1 MTIRTVGLIGTGVIG
16 SGWAARCLFR
26 GLDVIASDPSPG
38 AEEILR
44 ANVENAWPS
53 MARLTQAPLPKP
65 GKLTF
70 TSSLEEVAAN
80 ADFLQESA
88 PERIELKQKLFQA
101 MDKVARP
108 EVILASSSSGLLP
121 TEIQAGLSRPERMLI
136 GHPFNPVYLL
146 PLCEVLGGEKTDP
159 AFIDQ
164 AMEFYTSI
172 GMHAL
177 KVRKEVEGYISDRL
191 QEALWRE
198 ALHMVNDGVA
208 STDEIDAAI
217 AYGPGLRWSF
227 WGTCQIFH
235 LAGGEGGM
243 RAMLEMF
250 GPALEWPWT
259 KLKAPKLTQE
269 LIERMV
275 EGCEAQA
282 GGRSIKEMERQ
293 RDAALVDVIRA
304 LRSHNIGAGG
314 TLAADEARL
323 YGKIEYPRWSKGA
336 QIGTPLELYRGGVN
350 PSWVDYNGHMSEGS
364 YLWAFGDASDALFR
378 FIGIDEDYRAAGNS
392 FYTVESHINYL
403 KEVGGGDRLR
413 YTTRILDLDEKRLHL
428 FHEMFH
434 EGSGELVA
442 TTEQMLLHVDSQA
455 QRAVPIRPQV
465 MEALTAIHAAHKDAP
480 RPDNAGRT
488 IGIRKK
494 G

>member
-1 MTIRTVGLIGTGVIG
+1 MTIRTVGLIGAGVIG

-26 GLDVIASDPSPG
+26 GLDVIATDPSPG
-38 AEEILR
+38 AEDLLR
-44 ANVENAWPS
+44 ANIDHAWPS
-53 MARLTQAPLPKP
+53 MARLTQAPLPQP
-65 GKLTF
+65 GRLTF
-70 TSSLEEVAAN
+70 TGSLEEVAAT

-88 PERIELKQKLFQA
+88 PERIELKQKLFCR
-101 MDKVARP
+101 MDEAARP
-108 EVILASSSSGLLP
+108 DVILASSSSGLLP
-121 TEIQAGLSRPERMLI
+121 TQIQAGLRHPERVVI

-146 PLCEVLGGEKTDP
+146 PLCEVLGGQKTGP
-159 AFIDQ
+159 AVVDR
-164 AMEFYTSI
+164 AMEFYASI

-177 KVRKEVEGYISDRL
+177 KVRKEIEGYISDRL

-227 WGTCQIFH
+227 WGTCLIFH

-243 RAMLEMF
+243 RSMLEMF
-250 GPALEWPWT
+250 GPALQWPWT
-259 KLKAPKLTQE
+259 KLQAPKLTSE

-282 GGRSIKEMERQ
+282 AGRSIKELERT
-293 RDAALVDVIRA
+293 RDRALVDVIRA
-304 LRSHNIGAGG
+304 LHPHKLGAGA

-323 YGKIEYPRWSKGA
+323 YGKIDYPRWTPDVK
-336 QIGTPLELYRGGVN
+336 IEVPLELYRGGVN

-378 FIGIDEDYRAAGNS
+378 FIGIDEAYRASGNS
-392 FYTVESHINYL
+392 FYTVESHINYF
-403 KEVGGGDRLR
+403 KEVGAGDRLR
-413 YTTRILDLDEKRLHL
+413 YTTRILDLDEKRLHI
-428 FHEMFH
+428 FHEMYH
-434 EGSGELVA
+434 EA
-442 TTEQMLLHVDSQA
+442 TGTRIASTEQMLIHVDAQA
-455 QRAVPIRPQV
+455 QRAVPIRPQA
-465 MEALTAIHAAHKDAP
+465 MKALEAIFAVHKEVP
-480 RPDNAGRT
+480 RPDMAGRK
-488 IGIRKK
+488 IGIRRK

>member
-16 SGWAARCLFR
+16 AGWAARCLFR
-26 GLDVIASDPSPG
+26 GLDIVATDPLPG
-38 AEEILR
+38 AEDRLR
-44 ANVENAWPS
+44 RSVENAWPS
-53 MARLTQAPLPKP
+53 MAKLIQAPLPTP
-65 GKLTF
+65 GKLHF
-70 TSSLEEVAAN
+70 VHAIDEVAA
-80 ADFLQESA
+80 ATDYIQESA
-88 PERIELKQKLFQA
+88 PERIEVKQNLFAKL
-101 MDKVARP
+101 DRVTRP
-108 EVILASSSSGLLP
+108 DVILASSSSGLLP
-121 TEIQAGLSRPERMLI
+121 SDIQRGLVHPERVVI

-146 PLCEVLGGEKTDP
+146 PLCEVVGGTQTDP
-159 AFIDQ
+159 HIVDQ
-164 AMEFYTSI
+164 AMEFYASI

-198 ALHMVNDGVA
+198 ALHMVNDGIA

-227 WGTCQIFH
+227 WGTCLIFH
-235 LAGGEGGM
+235 LAGGKGGM

-259 KLKAPKLTQE
+259 KLQAPTLTPE

-282 GGRSIKEMERQ
+282 AGRSIEQLERQ
-293 RDAALVDVIRA
+293 RDNALVDVIRA
-304 LRSHNIGAGG
+304 LRPHELGAGG

-323 YGKIEYPRWSKGA
+323 YGKIDYSRWSKGMTIA
-336 QIGTPLELYRGGVN
+336 VPLELYCGGVS

-378 FIGIDEDYRAAGNS
+378 FIGIDEDYRASGNS

-403 KEVGGGDRLR
+403 NEVGSGDRLR
-413 YTTRILDLDEKRLHL
+413 YTTRILDLDDKRLHL
-428 FHEMFH
+428 FHEMFL
-434 EGSGELVA
+434 EIGGDLVA
-442 TTEQMLLHVDSQA
+442 TTEQMLLHVDTEA
-455 QRAVPIRPQV
+455 QRSAPIQPAAK
-465 MEALTAIHAAHKDAP
+465 EALVAIFAVHREVP
-480 RPDNAGRT
+480 QPSRAGRT
-488 IGIRKK
+488 IGIRRK

>member
-1 MTIRTVGLIGTGVIG
+1 MTIRTVGLVGTGVIG
-16 SGWAARCLFR
+16 AGWAARCLFR
-26 GLDVIASDPSPG
+26 GLDVVATDPSPG
-38 AEEILR
+38 AEDLLR
-44 ANVENAWPS
+44 ASVDLAWPS
-53 MARLTQAPLPKP
+53 MAKLTQAPLPSP
-65 GKLTF
+65 GRLTF
-70 TSSLEEVAAN
+70 VSSLEEVAGT
-80 ADFLQESA
+80 ADLVQESA
-88 PERIELKQKLFQA
+88 PERLELKRSLFQA
-101 MDKVARP
+101 MDRVAGP

-121 TEIQAGLSRPERMLI
+121 SEIQAGLTRPGRMVI

-146 PLCEVLGGEKTDP
+146 PLCEVLGGQETDP
-159 AFIDQ
+159 ETVER
-164 AMEFYTSI
+164 AMAFYTSI

-198 ALHMVNDGVA
+198 ALHMVNDGIA

-227 WGTCQIFH
+227 WGTCLIFH

-259 KLKAPKLTQE
+259 RLKAPELTGE

-282 GGRSIKEMERQ
+282 AGRSIRELART

-304 LRSHNIGAGG
+304 LRPHELGAGA

-323 YGKIEYPRWSKGA
+323 YGRIDYPRWKPD
-336 QIGTPLELYRGGVN
+336 TPVDAPLQLYRGGVN

-378 FIGIDEDYRAAGNS
+378 YVGIDEAYRAAGHS

-403 KEVGGGDRLR
+403 REVGSGDRLR
-413 YTTRILDLDEKRLHL
+413 YTTQLLDLDEKRLHL

-434 EGSGELVA
+434 DGTGELVA
-442 TTEQMLLHVDSQA
+442 TTEQMLMHVDSRA
-455 QRAVPIRPQV
+455 QRSAPIQPEV
-465 MEALTAIHAAHKDAP
+465 LAALTAIFAVHKDRP
-480 RPDNAGRT
+480 RPDGAGRT
-488 IGIRKK
+488 IGIRRK

>member
-1 MTIRTVGLIGTGVIG
+1 MTIRTVGLVGTGVIG

-26 GLDVIASDPSPG
+26 GLDVVASDPSPG
-38 AEEILR
+38 AEDLLR
-44 ANVENAWPS
+44 ANVENAWPA
-53 MARLTQAPLPKP
+53 MAKLVQAPLPPP
-65 GKLTF
+65 GRLTF
-70 TSSLEEVAAN
+70 VRSLEEVAAS
-80 ADFLQESA
+80 ADLVQESA
-88 PERIELKQKLFQA
+88 PERIELKRQLFQA
-101 MDKVARP
+101 LDRVAGP
-108 EVILASSSSGLLP
+108 DVILASSSSGLLP
-121 TEIQAGLSRPERMLI
+121 SEIQAGLRHPGRVVI

-146 PLCEVLGGEKTDP
+146 PLCEVLGGKQTDP
-159 AFIDQ
+159 AAVDQ
-164 AMEFYTSI
+164 AMAFYTSI

-177 KVRKEVEGYISDRL
+177 KVRKEIEGYISDRL

-227 WGTCQIFH
+227 WGTCLIFH

-250 GPALEWPWT
+250 GPALQWPWT
-259 KLKAPKLTQE
+259 RLKAPDLTPE

-282 GGRSIKEMERQ
+282 AGRSIKELERQ

-304 LRSHNIGAGG
+304 LHPHKVGAGA
-314 TLAADEARL
+314 TLAADEAGL
-323 YGKIEYPRWSKGA
+323 YGRIAYPRWTP
-336 QIGTPLELYRGGVN
+336 GTRIDVPLQLYRGGVN

-378 FIGIDEDYRAAGNS
+378 FIGIDEAYRASGSS
-392 FYTVESHINYL
+392 FYTVESHINYFR
-403 KEVGGGDRLR
+403 EVGAGDRLR

-434 EGSGELVA
+434 DVTGERIAV
-442 TTEQMLLHVDSQA
+442 TEQMLMHVDTQA
-455 QRAVPIRPQV
+455 QRSAPIRPDV
-465 MEALTAIHAAHKDAP
+465 MAVLTAIFAVHREAP
-480 RPDNAGRT
+480 RPDHAGRT
-488 IGIRKK
+488 IGIRRR

>member
-1 MTIRTVGLIGTGVIG
+1 
-16 SGWAARCLFR
+16 LFR

-38 AEEILR
+38 AEELLR

-53 MARLTQAPLPKP
+53 MAKLTQAPLPAS

-70 TSSLEEVAAN
+70 ARSLEEVASA
-80 ADFLQESA
+80 ADFIQESA
-88 PERIELKQKLFQA
+88 PERIELKQRLFQA
-101 MDKVARP
+101 MDRVARAD
-108 EVILASSSSGLLP
+108 VILASSSSGLLP
-121 TEIQAGLSRPERMLI
+121 TEIQAGLHHPERTVI

-146 PLCEVLGGEKTDP
+146 PLCEVVGGQKSDP
-159 AFIDQ
+159 AVVDR
-164 AMEFYTSI
+164 AMAFYTSI

-227 WGTCQIFH
+227 WGTCLIFH

-259 KLKAPKLTQE
+259 KLKAPTLTKE

-282 GGRSIKEMERQ
+282 GGRSIKELERE

-304 LRSHNIGAGG
+304 LHPHKIGAGG

-323 YGKIEYPRWSKGA
+323 YGNVDYLRWAKGA
-336 QIGTPLELYRGGVN
+336 AVAVPLELYRGSVN

-378 FIGIDEDYRAAGNS
+378 YIGIDEAYRAAGNS

-403 KEVGGGDRLR
+403 KEVGSGAKLR
-413 YTTRILDLDEKRLHL
+413 YATRILDLDEKRLHL
-428 FHEMFH
+428 FHEMYQDQT
-434 EGSGELVA
+434 SELLA
-442 TTEQMLLHVDSQA
+442 TTEQMLMHVDSKA
-455 QRAVPIRPQV
+455 QRSAPIREDV
-465 MEALTAIHAAHKDAP
+465 LEALSAIFAVHKAAA
-480 RPDNAGRT
+480 RPDSVGRI
-488 IGIRKK
+488 IGIRRRA
-494 G
+494 

>member
-1 MTIRTVGLIGTGVIG
+1 MTIRTVGLVGAGVIG

-26 GLDVIASDPSPG
+26 GLDVIATDPSQG
-38 AEEILR
+38 AERLLR
-44 ANVENAWPS
+44 ANVEQAWPS
-53 MARLTQAPLPKP
+53 MAKLTQAPLPVP

-70 TSSLEEVAAN
+70 VNSIAEVAAA
-80 ADFLQESA
+80 ADFIQESA
-88 PERIELKQKLFQA
+88 PERIELKRKLFQE
-101 MDKVARP
+101 MDRRARP
-108 EVILASSSSGLLP
+108 DVILASSSSGLLP
-121 TEIQAGLSRPERMLI
+121 SDIQADLPGAARVVI

-146 PLCEVLGGEKTDP
+146 PLCEVLGGKLTEP
-159 AFIDQ
+159 AIVDR

-227 WGTCQIFH
+227 WGTCLIFH
-235 LAGGEGGM
+235 LAGGKGGM

-259 KLKAPKLTQE
+259 KLQAPKLTQE

-282 GGRSIKEMERQ
+282 NGRSIEQLERQ
-293 RDAALVDVIRA
+293 RDDALVDVIRA
-304 LRSHNIGAGG
+304 LRPHGLGAGASL
-314 TLAADEARL
+314 TADEALL
-323 YGKIEYPRWSKGA
+323 YGKVDYPRWAKGMA
-336 QIGTPLELYRGGVN
+336 IGVPLELYCGGVS

-378 FIGIDEDYRAAGNS
+378 FIGIDEAYRAAGNS

-403 KEVGGGDRLR
+403 REVGSGDRLR
-413 YTTRILDLDEKRLHL
+413 YATHVLDLDDKRLHL
-428 FHEMFH
+428 FHQMFLDV
-434 EGSGELVA
+434 SGELVA
-442 TTEQMLLHVDSQA
+442 TTEQMLVHVDMAARRSS
-455 QRAVPIRPQV
+455 PIRPDV
-465 MEALTAIHAAHKDAP
+465 KEALDAIAAAHRNAP
-480 RPDNAGRT
+480 RPVNAGSK
-488 IGIRKK
+488 IGIRRK